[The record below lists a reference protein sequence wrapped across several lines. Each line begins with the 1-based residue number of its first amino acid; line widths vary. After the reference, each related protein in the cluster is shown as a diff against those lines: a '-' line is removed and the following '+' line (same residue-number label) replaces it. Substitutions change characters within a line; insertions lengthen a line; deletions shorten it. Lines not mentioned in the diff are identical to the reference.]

1 MKRTFRK
8 YHRVLAG
15 IVALPLLLTTITGIL
30 VTIVAE
36 WQIELGIPR
45 SLLLGL
51 HNGEL
56 FHLGRVYP
64 ILNGLG
70 LLVMLVTGLSMTNL
84 FHRRSP
90 KSGAE

>member
-15 IVALPLLLTTITGIL
+15 IVALPLILTAITGIL

-36 WQIELGIPR
+36 WDLNLGISR
-45 SLLLGL
+45 SFLLGL

-56 FHLGRVYP
+56 FHLEKIYP
-64 ILNGLG
+64 IFNGLG
-70 LLVMLVTGLSMTNL
+70 LVVMLATGLSMTNL
-84 FHRRSP
+84 FHKKSP
-90 KSGAE
+90 NP